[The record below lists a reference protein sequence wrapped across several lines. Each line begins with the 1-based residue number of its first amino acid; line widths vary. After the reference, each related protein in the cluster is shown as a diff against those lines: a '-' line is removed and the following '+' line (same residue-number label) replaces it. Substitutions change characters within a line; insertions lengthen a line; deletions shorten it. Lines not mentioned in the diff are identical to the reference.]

1 LKIKISVSSVCTGA
15 QAGTIVAMAVC
26 GALASS
32 SIGWPSIFY
41 IFGAMGILWAVLWF
55 FLGADRP
62 GTHKYIS
69 KEEQA
74 YIETNLGSIVSTDTV
89 CGNSHLYDTCK
100 APTANIWQD

>member
-1 LKIKISVSSVCTGA
+1 MKIKISVSSICTGA
-15 QAGTIVAMAVC
+15 QAGTIIAMAVC

-41 IFGAMGILWAVLWF
+41 IFGAMGILWVVLWF

-62 GTHKYIS
+62 GTHKFIS

-89 CGNSHLYDTCK
+89 CVNSNLYDKCK
-100 APTANIWQD
+100 VSTVTIQQD

>member
-1 LKIKISVSSVCTGA
+1 
-15 QAGTIVAMAVC
+15 MAVC
-26 GALASS
+26 GVLASS

-41 IFGAMGILWAVLWF
+41 IFGAVGILWAVLWF

-62 GTHKYIS
+62 GTHKFIS

-74 YIETNLGSIVSTDTV
+74 YIETNLGSQVSTDKV

-100 APTANIWQD
+100 ACTATIGRINLK